1 MGQPKFSKKKY
12 DTPNHPWKEQ
22 RIKAENALIA
32 KYGLKNKREI
42 WKSET
47 ALRKYRGQARELLAK
62 VGTEDP
68 QVKKEI
74 NQLLMYLTRY
84 NILPLNSTLDDVL
97 ALDSETILG
106 RRLQT
111 LTYLKG
117 FASTPKQAR
126 QLISHGHI
134 SIDGR
139 RINVPGYRVSKEEES
154 KIEYSADSALNDH
167 AHPARPSGDFVSKIT
182 EKHGESL
189 PPQPTIE
196 KKHEQKK
203 EPSKPSEP
211 VKEKTDESAKKEPL
225 KENKT
230 KETAKPVSSG
240 KEVKQVDKEVPKQS
254 NTDQKQEK
262 KDDKGSEQ

>member
-12 DTPNHPWKEQ
+12 NTPNHPWKEQ

-62 VGTEDP
+62 VGTDEP

-74 NQLLMYLTRY
+74 NQLLMHLTRY

-97 ALDSETILG
+97 ALDSEVILG

-117 FASTPKQAR
+117 LASTPKQAR

-134 SIDGR
+134 AIDGR
-139 RINVPGYRVSKEEES
+139 RVNVPGYKVSKEEES
-154 KIEYSADSALNDH
+154 KIEYSTDSALNDH

-182 EKHGESL
+182 EKQDKTL
-189 PPQPTIE
+189 PPQPTPA
-196 KKHEQKK
+196 KKPEQKK
-203 EPSKPSEP
+203 PGKPSEP
-211 VKEKTDESAKKEPL
+211 AKEKSNEPAKKEPV
-225 KENKT
+225 KEEKT
-230 KETAKPVSSG
+230 KEPVKPAPSE
-240 KEVKQVDKEVPKQS
+240 KEEKPKEQRKDVKQEKDE
-254 NTDQKQEK
+254 QKQEK
-262 KDDKGSEQ
+262 KEEKGSEQ